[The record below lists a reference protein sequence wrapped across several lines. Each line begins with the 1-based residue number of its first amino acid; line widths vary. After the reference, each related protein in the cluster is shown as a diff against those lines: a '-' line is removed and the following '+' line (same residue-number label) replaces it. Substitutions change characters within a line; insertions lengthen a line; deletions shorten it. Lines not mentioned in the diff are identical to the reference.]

1 MPEEGSPA
9 PVASGDNEE
18 ASGAE
23 TADTPTTGR
32 VKRKAV
38 KRKASLD
45 KKKGLESSSDA
56 QCTDPAEP
64 KRTVKVCWLYELLP
78 VELQAEIASYLAPR
92 EVLKIWSGRQD
103 YLSLLSYRHSFG
115 YRPHANVLDKNL
127 RERVVKVLDLVVEGR
142 EPSTAD
148 PYLREDTTERLPR
161 GRLSTFV
168 ARDFFPADP
177 EVLSFGQMES
187 RMCHTPLYPR
197 IGEHINGS
205 AAEERVRF
213 ETLLSYVAGRD
224 LDHSIMVKFCPQLT
238 LEIREAWEPE
248 YDYADEHPPQSYN
261 RELRWHYSSLDGH
274 KAGKLRIDIDVGQ
287 TEAENYL
294 TIALLPDLGMFRPLT
309 NDERELR
316 KGYDMEF
323 LSALEFILGLQDAPY
338 AKFRIT
344 EARGLVKDNVKV
356 CRRLYKFGLDLSE

>member
-1 MPEEGSPA
+1 MTDST
-9 PVASGDNEE
+9 VQK
-18 ASGAE
+18 
-23 TADTPTTGR
+23 
-32 VKRKAV
+32 VKRKVV
-38 KRKASLD
+38 KTLDGLLRKKESLSS
-45 KKKGLESSSDA
+45 KKRKGLESSSDA
-56 QCTDPAEP
+56 QCTDPAVP
-64 KRTVKVCWLYELLP
+64 KRTVKVCWLFELLP

-92 EVLKIWSGRQD
+92 EVMKIWSGRQD

-148 PYLREDTTERLPR
+148 AFLALEEDTTERLPR

-187 RMCHTPLYPR
+187 RMSLAPLYSR
-197 IGEHINGS
+197 IDEHINGS
-205 AAEERVRF
+205 AAEERDRF
-213 ETLLSYVAGRD
+213 ETLLSFVAGRD

-261 RELRWHYSSLDGH
+261 RQLRWHYSSLDGH

-294 TIALLPDLGMFRPLT
+294 TIALLPDLGMFHPLT
-309 NDERELR
+309 IDERELR

-323 LSALEFILGLQDAPY
+323 LSVLEFILGLQDAPY